1 MRSLFTPAIALM
13 NRLRYSAK
21 LLLVSGLFLLPLL
34 LLGYGYLSEVVG
46 RQSKTARELQ
56 ALAFVPDWLQLH
68 QRYGDFMV
76 AAYRYRALQD
86 SASQAAMTA
95 EAERL
100 LQQLQT
106 LASHAQAEPALAAAV
121 AEAEQAFAALRQQP
135 QGSVRDV
142 AELYSV
148 YDPFDAQLDALLRV
162 LADTSGLVNDPALE
176 TFYLA
181 DLLNKRLPTLLRSQR
196 RLRSIGVYALS
207 LPTIDSTTFD
217 ALSQELDKLYAS
229 RDNLFAAVRDAVNED
244 NLQNEMN
251 AAFAA
256 FEASQLYLQEQVVEA
271 ASVEISAETLA
282 GIMGEQ
288 VAQVYQFAARV
299 QQQLQHS
306 LEARLSSQRQ
316 QLWLLLGATL
326 SSLLAVVYLFV
337 GLSFST
343 QLTLASFTTATR
355 RFADGETR
363 VRAAQHTQDEM
374 ADLVRSFNAMADNVS
389 ALVEQVQS
397 VAEQVNGQA
406 LSVRQIAEAT
416 GAAVQTQQHELE
428 HIHQNLT
435 ALEQAADQQTRNA
448 GLVAESV
455 QASSARSQQAR
466 EVVNRALQSNDS
478 LAGELTQAEAVIAKL
493 AERGSAINA
502 VVVVIKDIAEQT
514 NLLAL
519 NAAIEAARAG
529 EQGRGFAVVADEVRN
544 LATRTQTSTK
554 QIQDTISELL
564 TGIEAAVRTIERSHE
579 RAQAAQQDAH
589 RVDEALQQIRDTV
602 TVIAEHNAANLQSAE
617 QQTHH
622 AHQLVGRF
630 QQVLSGSHAVA
641 SQADQTVHA
650 SIAMAELAERL
661 RQQLARFKA

>member
-1 MRSLFTPAIALM
+1 MRSLFTPAISLM
-13 NRLRYSAK
+13 NRLRYGYK

-34 LLGYGYLSEVVG
+34 LLGFGYLSEVVG
-46 RQSKTARELQ
+46 RQSKTASELA
-56 ALAFVPDWLQLH
+56 ALTFVPEWLQLH
-68 QRYGDFMV
+68 QRYGDYMV

-86 SASQAAMTA
+86 SASQSAMAADA
-95 EAERL
+95 DAV
-100 LQQLQT
+100 QKQLQALAT
-106 LASHAQAEPALAAAV
+106 QAAEVPELASAV
-121 AEAEQAFAALRQQP
+121 ATAEQAFAALQQQP

-162 LADTSGLVNDPALE
+162 LADASGLVNDPALD

-229 RDNLFAAVRDAVNED
+229 RDNLFASIRDAVGD
-244 NLQNEMN
+244 GALQAEMN
-251 AAFAA
+251 EAFGA
-256 FEASQLYLQEQVVEA
+256 FSASQSYLQEQVVEA
-271 ASVEISAETLA
+271 ASVEVTATTLA
-282 GIMGEQ
+282 TTMGEQ
-288 VAQVYQFAARV
+288 VGRVYRFAAQV
-299 QQQLQHS
+299 QQTLQQA
-306 LEARLSSQRQ
+306 LAARLSEQRQ
-316 QLWLLLGATL
+316 QLWWLLGATI
-326 SSLLAVVYLFV
+326 SSLLAVAYLFA
-337 GLSFST
+337 GFSFST
-343 QLTLASFTTATR
+343 QLTLASFTSASR

-363 VRAAQHTQDEM
+363 VRAQVHTQDEM
-374 ADLVRSFNAMADNVS
+374 ADLIRSFNAMADNVS
-389 ALVEQVQS
+389 GLVEQVQS
-397 VAEQVNGQA
+397 VAEQVNGQV
-406 LSVRQIAEAT
+406 LTVRSIAEAT
-416 GAAVQTQQHELE
+416 GAAVQSQQQELE
-428 HIHQNLT
+428 HINQNLT

-455 QASSARSQQAR
+455 QASGERSQQAR

-544 LATRTQTSTK
+544 LATRTQASTK

-564 TGIEAAVRTIERSHE
+564 TGIEAAVSTIERSHA
-579 RAQAAQQDAH
+579 RAKAAQQDAH
-589 RVDEALQQIRDTV
+589 HVDDALQQIRTTV
-602 TVIAEHNAANLQSAE
+602 TTIAEHNAANLEAAD
-617 QQTHH
+617 QQKHN
-622 AHQLVGRF
+622 AHQMVGRF
-630 QQVLSGSHAVA
+630 QQVLDGSHAVA